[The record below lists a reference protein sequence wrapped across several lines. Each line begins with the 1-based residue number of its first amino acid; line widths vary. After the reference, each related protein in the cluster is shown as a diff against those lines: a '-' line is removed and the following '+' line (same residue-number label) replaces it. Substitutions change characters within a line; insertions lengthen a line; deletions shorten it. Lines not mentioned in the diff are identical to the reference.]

1 VVSSGPH
8 RHDSP
13 RRIDFVPQVLSE
25 LSLSGDDDYE
35 ETDNML
41 GQEERERLA
50 NMTELEREMEVALK
64 EERLQQKRQRAQL
77 LRKEK
82 KLEKEAAAFADGK
95 KTPSEKRSQDAKRA
109 ALEELASKKRRQTG
123 KAASKRKVDDDE
135 QEEGEEERSEGSEEG
150 SEGSEEEIDYA
161 DEEMYGG
168 EDEIE
173 GDSESASYQEA
184 KTIQVRRH
192 KMEDWFDKPFFRS
205 TMNGVVVRLAVG
217 NKQVRV
223 FTLAI
228 ERAKGIDIGVGDD
241 DSVYRCRRIDSN
253 KHTNIQTHKHTN
265 IQTYKHTNI
274 QTYKHTNIQTYKQ
287 VLPGELEGRG
297 RVSYVCAKVLGL
309 VEREPGYYKY
319 NHTSQSWKSPYP
331 FGKGKTSLWL
341 RVIRGG
347 SEKCWPLAQ
356 VSNSSITEQEWFHY
370 QQGEA
375 DTRAKGGREM
385 TRGDVERAKKRL
397 LQAETYTYS
406 EKDVAELLRS
416 KKSVVKN
423 LALEK
428 ARLERERDA
437 AMQRGEASL
446 AEELDVDIQK
456 LQEESVKRRKEDK
469 MAKVN
474 AKNAKKNFHDGLAFR
489 EDGLDKGNDEM
500 DPFRRRAT
508 RPMVYWKTKR
518 DGDDGME
525 AGAVSEGQGLLVG
538 GAGDV
543 ADVADVGDAIRQLLG
558 VCGKPGMDGKGP
570 NAVCLAL
577 YNPNSN
583 IRRRMLS
590 RKFSS
595 TRDARDRVRVYH
607 SLDEYLR

>member
-1 VVSSGPH
+1 MVSSGPH

-228 ERAKGIDIGVGDD
+228 ERAKGIDIRVGDD

-253 KHTNIQTHKHTN
+253 KHTNIQT
-265 IQTYKHTNI
+265 YKHTNI
-274 QTYKHTNIQTYKQ
+274 Q
-287 VLPGELEGRG
+287 
-297 RVSYVCAKVLGL
+297 
-309 VEREPGYYKY
+309 
-319 NHTSQSWKSPYP
+319 
-331 FGKGKTSLWL
+331 
-341 RVIRGG
+341 
-347 SEKCWPLAQ
+347 
-356 VSNSSITEQEWFHY
+356 
-370 QQGEA
+370 
-375 DTRAKGGREM
+375 
-385 TRGDVERAKKRL
+385 
-397 LQAETYTYS
+397 
-406 EKDVAELLRS
+406 
-416 KKSVVKN
+416 
-423 LALEK
+423 
-428 ARLERERDA
+428 
-437 AMQRGEASL
+437 
-446 AEELDVDIQK
+446 
-456 LQEESVKRRKEDK
+456 
-469 MAKVN
+469 
-474 AKNAKKNFHDGLAFR
+474 
-489 EDGLDKGNDEM
+489 
-500 DPFRRRAT
+500 
-508 RPMVYWKTKR
+508 
-518 DGDDGME
+518 
-525 AGAVSEGQGLLVG
+525 AGAAGRVG
-538 GAGDV
+538 GA
-543 ADVADVGDAIRQLLG
+543 R
-558 VCGKPGMDGKGP
+558 
-570 NAVCLAL
+570 
-577 YNPNSN
+577 
-583 IRRRMLS
+583 
-590 RKFSS
+590 
-595 TRDARDRVRVYH
+595 
-607 SLDEYLR
+607 